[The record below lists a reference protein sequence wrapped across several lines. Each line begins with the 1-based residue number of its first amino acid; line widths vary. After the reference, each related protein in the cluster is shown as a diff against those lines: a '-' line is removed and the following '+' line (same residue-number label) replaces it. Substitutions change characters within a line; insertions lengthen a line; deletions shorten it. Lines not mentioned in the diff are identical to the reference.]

1 MGRCSVRRSWDGGRA
16 PNDSLS
22 SAGTCAL
29 RDGTSAL
36 RPGTGPS
43 VLAPSA
49 HRVVAPSPLPAG
61 ALRSLLGLS
70 NGHGQRKFGRGFD
83 GATSARRRSVV
94 GASTGRQVVVAMGRV
109 LLLNA
114 TFEPLQLVSER
125 RAVVLMLAGRAEPI
139 VTSETPNVCRS
150 ATLVVEIP
158 AIVRLHEMVKLPSR
172 VRTPPLTRR
181 SLLLRDSYRCAYCL
195 EHADTID
202 HVVPRSRGGSHDW
215 TNVVAACRHHNMQ
228 KGDRLLEEIGW
239 RMHFEPRVP
248 DGPWWR
254 WRHVPD
260 PDPLWAPYLPRAS

>member
-1 MGRCSVRRSWDGGRA
+1 MVAKRAVSTPPFRQLLGISNDRRGWQFRLTVEPGGSGGRREMVPA
-16 PNDSLS
+16 PIGG
-22 SAGTCAL
+22 AV
-29 RDGTSAL
+29 
-36 RPGTGPS
+36 
-43 VLAPSA
+43 VL
-49 HRVVAPSPLPAG
+49 L
-61 ALRSLLGLS
+61 
-70 NGHGQRKFGRGFD
+70 
-83 GATSARRRSVV
+83 
-94 GASTGRQVVVAMGRV
+94 MGRV

-139 VTSETPNVCRS
+139 VTPDEPAVCRS
-150 ATLVVEIP
+150 ATVTVSIP
-158 AIVRLHEMVKLPSR
+158 SIVRLHEMVKLPTK

-181 SLLLRDSYRCAYCL
+181 SLLLRDSFRCAYCL

-202 HVVPRSRGGSHDW
+202 HVVPRSRGGRHEW

>member
-1 MGRCSVRRSWDGGRA
+1 VS
-16 PNDSLS
+16 
-22 SAGTCAL
+22 
-29 RDGTSAL
+29 
-36 RPGTGPS
+36 
-43 VLAPSA
+43 
-49 HRVVAPSPLPAG
+49 
-61 ALRSLLGLS
+61 
-70 NGHGQRKFGRGFD
+70 
-83 GATSARRRSVV
+83 
-94 GASTGRQVVVAMGRV
+94 RV

-125 RAVVLMLAGRAEPI
+125 RAVVLMLAGRAEAI
-139 VTSETPNVCRS
+139 ATPDEPEVCRS
-150 ATLVVEIP
+150 ASIVVEIP
-158 AIVRLHEMVKLPSR
+158 AIVRLHDMVKIPSKI
-172 VRTPPLTRR
+172 RTPPLTRR

-202 HVVPRSRGGSHDW
+202 HVVPRSRGGRHEW
-215 TNVVAACRHHNMQ
+215 TNVVAACRRHNML

>member
-1 MGRCSVRRSWDGGRA
+1 MS
-16 PNDSLS
+16 
-22 SAGTCAL
+22 
-29 RDGTSAL
+29 
-36 RPGTGPS
+36 
-43 VLAPSA
+43 
-49 HRVVAPSPLPAG
+49 
-61 ALRSLLGLS
+61 
-70 NGHGQRKFGRGFD
+70 
-83 GATSARRRSVV
+83 
-94 GASTGRQVVVAMGRV
+94 RV

-139 VTSETPNVCRS
+139 VTPQFPNVCRS
-150 ATLVVEIP
+150 ASVVVQIP
-158 AIVRLHEMVKLPSR
+158 AIVRLHDMVKLPSK

-202 HVVPRSRGGSHDW
+202 HVVPRSRGGRHEW
-215 TNVVAACRHHNMQ
+215 TNVVAACRPHNMQ

-254 WRHVPD
+254 WRHLPD

>member
-1 MGRCSVRRSWDGGRA
+1 MS
-16 PNDSLS
+16 
-22 SAGTCAL
+22 
-29 RDGTSAL
+29 
-36 RPGTGPS
+36 
-43 VLAPSA
+43 
-49 HRVVAPSPLPAG
+49 
-61 ALRSLLGLS
+61 
-70 NGHGQRKFGRGFD
+70 
-83 GATSARRRSVV
+83 
-94 GASTGRQVVVAMGRV
+94 RV

-139 VTSETPNVCRS
+139 VTPECPNVCRS
-150 ATLVVEIP
+150 ASVVVEIP
-158 AIVRLHEMVKLPSR
+158 AIVRLHDMVKLPSK

-202 HVVPRSRGGSHDW
+202 HVVPRSRGGRHEW
-215 TNVVAACRHHNMQ
+215 TNVVAACRRHNMQ

-254 WRHVPD
+254 WRHLPD

>member
-1 MGRCSVRRSWDGGRA
+1 MARHAS
-16 PNDSLS
+16 SL
-22 SAGTCAL
+22 AGTDLGAGGMADAPYRMVEPATLPAAARCQ
-29 RDGTSAL
+29 
-36 RPGTGPS
+36 
-43 VLAPSA
+43 VLA
-49 HRVVAPSPLPAG
+49 
-61 ALRSLLGLS
+61 LS
-70 NGHGQRKFGRGFD
+70 NGDGERFERDTEAPRPGRGGELGSSSAI
-83 GATSARRRSVV
+83 GAPL
-94 GASTGRQVVVAMGRV
+94 MGRV

-125 RAVVLMLAGRAEPI
+125 RAVILMLAGRAEPI
-139 VTSETPNVCRS
+139 VTPEHPNLCRS
-150 ATLVVEIP
+150 ATVIVEIP
-158 AIVRLHEMVKLPSR
+158 AIVRLHDMVKLPSK

-202 HVVPRSRGGSHDW
+202 HVVPRSRGGRHEW

-228 KGDRLLEEIGW
+228 KGDRLIEEIGW

-254 WRHVPD
+254 WRHLPD

>member
-1 MGRCSVRRSWDGGRA
+1 
-16 PNDSLS
+16 
-22 SAGTCAL
+22 
-29 RDGTSAL
+29 
-36 RPGTGPS
+36 
-43 VLAPSA
+43 
-49 HRVVAPSPLPAG
+49 
-61 ALRSLLGLS
+61 
-70 NGHGQRKFGRGFD
+70 
-83 GATSARRRSVV
+83 V
-94 GASTGRQVVVAMGRV
+94 GAPPTARPALVTRV

-139 VTSETPNVCRS
+139 VTPEHPSVCRS
-150 ATLVVEIP
+150 ASVVVEIP
-158 AIVRLHEMVKLPSR
+158 AIVRLHDMVKLPSK

-202 HVVPRSRGGSHDW
+202 HVVPRSRGGRHEW

-254 WRHVPD
+254 WRHLPD

>member
-1 MGRCSVRRSWDGGRA
+1 MRGIDAKAVVRHLVRHPRDAQLLGKALWRLRAKQWWRRAPFLPLPDLKYWRFRLSTATGSPNGTTSLKKLSSMRNGPLDNGWDGRFFLM
-16 PNDSLS
+16 S
-22 SAGTCAL
+22 
-29 RDGTSAL
+29 
-36 RPGTGPS
+36 
-43 VLAPSA
+43 
-49 HRVVAPSPLPAG
+49 
-61 ALRSLLGLS
+61 
-70 NGHGQRKFGRGFD
+70 
-83 GATSARRRSVV
+83 
-94 GASTGRQVVVAMGRV
+94 RV

-125 RAVVLMLAGRAEPI
+125 RAVVLMLAGRAEAIAMPD
-139 VTSETPNVCRS
+139 EPEVCRS
-150 ATLVVEIP
+150 ASVVVEIP
-158 AIVRLHEMVKLPSR
+158 AIVRLHDMVKLPSKI
-172 VRTPPLTRR
+172 RTPPLTRR

-202 HVVPRSRGGSHDW
+202 HVVPRSRGGRHEW
-215 TNVVAACRHHNMQ
+215 TNVVAACRRHNML

>member
-1 MGRCSVRRSWDGGRA
+1 MGAGTR
-16 PNDSLS
+16 SLS
-22 SAGTCAL
+22 PSTPERAGSLVAGRLAFATCAVGATRAL
-29 RDGTSAL
+29 SAPA
-36 RPGTGPS
+36 RPR
-43 VLAPSA
+43 VLALS
-49 HRVVAPSPLPAG
+49 HRHGERDRRRDPFAEVDGRSRALG
-61 ALRSLLGLS
+61 ASSTPR
-70 NGHGQRKFGRGFD
+70 
-83 GATSARRRSVV
+83 GATV
-94 GASTGRQVVVAMGRV
+94 TRV

-139 VTSETPNVCRS
+139 VTPEHPSVCRS
-150 ATLVVEIP
+150 ASVVVEIP
-158 AIVRLHEMVKLPSR
+158 AIVRLHDMVKLPSK

-202 HVVPRSRGGSHDW
+202 HVVPRSRGGRHEW

-254 WRHVPD
+254 WRHLPD

>member
-1 MGRCSVRRSWDGGRA
+1 MSSLWTPGLGRYLLRHPSALVPLTRAGWRLRRARWARHVPFLPLPDPAYWHFRIV
-16 PNDSLS
+16 
-22 SAGTCAL
+22 TVE
-29 RDGTSAL
+29 RDGRRDPFAEVDGRSRAL
-36 RPGTGPS
+36 
-43 VLAPSA
+43 
-49 HRVVAPSPLPAG
+49 G
-61 ALRSLLGLS
+61 ASSTPR
-70 NGHGQRKFGRGFD
+70 
-83 GATSARRRSVV
+83 GATV
-94 GASTGRQVVVAMGRV
+94 TRV

-139 VTSETPNVCRS
+139 VTPEHPSVCRS
-150 ATLVVEIP
+150 ASVVVEIP
-158 AIVRLHEMVKLPSR
+158 AIVRLHDMVKLPSK

-202 HVVPRSRGGSHDW
+202 HVVPRSRGGRHEW

-254 WRHVPD
+254 WRHLPD

>member
-1 MGRCSVRRSWDGGRA
+1 MAR
-16 PNDSLS
+16 S
-22 SAGTCAL
+22 SAPPSSRGRERHEHVVDT
-29 RDGTSAL
+29 GS
-36 RPGTGPS
+36 RPISHSTPRR
-43 VLAPSA
+43 LAPFGPG
-49 HRVVAPSPLPAG
+49 RVAPSSRRLGDARALSSRAG
-61 ALRSLLGLS
+61 RFVLALSD
-70 NGHGQRKFGRGFD
+70 GHGERHRWCDTLSAVNGGRGE
-83 GATSARRRSVV
+83 V
-94 GASTGRQVVVAMGRV
+94 GAATTSGVAVVTRV

-139 VTSETPNVCRS
+139 VTPEHPSVCRS
-150 ATLVVEIP
+150 ASVVVEIP
-158 AIVRLHEMVKLPSR
+158 AIVRLHDMVKLPLK

-202 HVVPRSRGGSHDW
+202 HVVPRSRGGRHEW

-254 WRHVPD
+254 WRHLPD

>member
-1 MGRCSVRRSWDGGRA
+1 MAPASQWLGAPRSVPPVAG
-16 PNDSLS
+16 SL
-22 SAGTCAL
+22 
-29 RDGTSAL
+29 
-36 RPGTGPS
+36 
-43 VLAPSA
+43 VLALPDGDGE
-49 HRVVAPSPLPAG
+49 RVG
-61 ALRSLLGLS
+61 WFDALARVD
-70 NGHGQRKFGRGFD
+70 GRGRTVGTATTS
-83 GATSARRRSVV
+83 GAVV
-94 GASTGRQVVVAMGRV
+94 TRV

-139 VTSETPNVCRS
+139 VTPEHPSVCRS
-150 ATLVVEIP
+150 ASVVVEIP
-158 AIVRLHEMVKLPSR
+158 AIVRLHDMVKLPSK

-202 HVVPRSRGGSHDW
+202 HVVPRSRGGRHEW

-254 WRHVPD
+254 WRHLPD